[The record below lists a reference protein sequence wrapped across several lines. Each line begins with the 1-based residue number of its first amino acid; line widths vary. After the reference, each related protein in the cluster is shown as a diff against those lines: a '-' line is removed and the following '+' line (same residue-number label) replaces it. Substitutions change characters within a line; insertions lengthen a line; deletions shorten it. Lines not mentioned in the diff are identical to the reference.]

1 MPPHSPH
8 SAMTHPARWPRLL
21 LILAACLALGL
32 LAAIHHWRVRA
43 MVEQQVQTAVR
54 HAAVDSR
61 LTPKPPLGFNDWNAV
76 HCNVSEALI
85 QQTAA
90 AMVTN
95 GLRAAGYR
103 YVIVDDCWSAPS
115 RDARGNLVAD
125 PDRFPHGLR
134 ALGAYIHSLGLK
146 FGLYADVGTTTC
158 GSYPGSFG
166 HERDDAATFA
176 SWGVDYLKVDWCH
189 VPYALFPDYT
199 PDEVAQVLYARM
211 SASLRA
217 TRRPMVFS
225 VSNAS
230 DPSIHPW
237 VWGRSVSDLWR
248 TTPDIADTW
257 TSILVNADENL
268 QHGSVA
274 GPGHWNDPDMLE
286 VGNGGMTPA
295 EDQAHFSLWSI
306 MAAPLIL
313 GTDVRFMRRSVS
325 HIVTNREVIAI
336 DQDPLGIQAAIVFR
350 HGDGEVLTKPLANG
364 DRAVLFL
371 NRGAPQLTLTV
382 RAEQVGM
389 ARAPGYVWSNLWTH
403 TTRISMGSISESVPP
418 RSSVLLRVR
427 AVGRSN
433 ERSTT

>member
-1 MPPHSPH
+1 
-8 SAMTHPARWPRLL
+8 
-21 LILAACLALGL
+21 
-32 LAAIHHWRVRA
+32 
-43 MVEQQVQTAVR
+43 MVEQQVRMAVR
-54 HAAVDSR
+54 HAAVDPR
-61 LTPKPPLGFNDWNAV
+61 LASKPPLGFNDWNAV

-85 QQTAA
+85 KQTAA

-103 YVIVDDCWSAPS
+103 YVNVDDCWSAPARS
-115 RDARGNLVAD
+115 ARGQLVAD
-125 PDRFPHGLR
+125 PRRFPHGMR

-146 FGLYADVGTTTC
+146 FGIYADVGTTTC
-158 GSYPGSFG
+158 EGYPGSFG
-166 HERDDAATFA
+166 HERADATTFA
-176 SWGVDYLKVDWCH
+176 SWGVDYVKVDWCH

-217 TRRPMVFS
+217 ARRPMVVS

-237 VWGRSVSDLWR
+237 VWGRSVSNLWH

-257 TSILVNADENL
+257 TSVLAITDANL

-295 EDQAHFSLWSI
+295 EDQAHFSLWSM

-313 GTDVRFMRRSVS
+313 GTDVRYISRSVRD
-325 HIVTNREVIAI
+325 IVTSRAVIAI
-336 DQDPLGIQAAIVFR
+336 DQDPLGIGPSIVFR

-364 DRAVLFL
+364 DRAVLLL
-371 NRGAPQLTLTV
+371 NRGASRLTLTV
-382 RAEQVGM
+382 RAEQAGM
-389 ARAPGYVWSNLWTH
+389 TPAPAYIWSNLWTH
-403 TTRISMGSISESVPP
+403 STHTTSGGISERVLP
-418 RSSVLLRVR
+418 RSAVLLRVR
-427 AVGRSN
+427 AIVSQKR
-433 ERSTT
+433 TT